1 MKTSDTRRM
10 SPWVMVACGAAIVTL
25 SMGARQAFGLFL
37 LPMSGDIAI
46 DRESFGLA
54 IAIQSLLFGLVQ
66 PSVGAAA
73 DRHGAGRVIAV
84 GALLYA
90 GGLALAATVGSA
102 LGINASLGVLVG
114 LALAGTTFV
123 VVLGAIGR
131 VVNADQRGRAFGIV
145 TAGGSVGQFL
155 VVPFTQEVIDLAGW
169 RETLLVLAGLMLL
182 IVALARGVTG
192 RAPREALADGTDT
205 GSWQALRQASRHSG
219 FLLLNAGFFVCGF
232 HITFLSTHL
241 PAYLGDG
248 GLDATIGAASL
259 ALIGLFNIFG
269 SYYFG
274 FCAGRYRKKHVLT
287 WLYLARAGVI
297 TLFVALPLSATSA
310 LVFSAAIGFLW
321 LGTVPLTSGLVGQ
334 IFGMRHLSLLF
345 GVVFMSHQFGS
356 FFGAWAA
363 GWSYTLTGSYDQS
376 WIASIVLALVAAALH
391 WPIRDTPIV
400 AAEARPVTTA

>member
-1 MKTSDTRRM
+1 MSTVRTPAAV
-10 SPWVMVACGAAIVTL
+10 SPWLMIACGAAIVTL

-37 LPMSGDIAI
+37 LPMSGDITI
-46 DRESFGLA
+46 DREAFGLA
-54 IAIQSLLFGLVQ
+54 IAIQSLLFGLIQ

-73 DRHGAGRVIAV
+73 

-90 GGLALAATVGSA
+90 AGLGLAATVGDA
-102 LGINASLGVLVG
+102 LGINLTLGVLVG
-114 LALAGTTFV
+114 LALSGTTFV

-131 VVNADQRGRAFGIV
+131 VVPAHQRGRAFGIV

-155 VVPFTQEVIDLAGW
+155 VVPFTQEIMDLIGW
-169 RETLLVLAGLMLL
+169 RETLFVLAGLMLV

-192 RAPREALADGTDT
+192 RAPRDEIVNPVDT
-205 GSWQALRQASRHSG
+205 GSWQALRRASRHSG

-248 GLDATIGAASL
+248 GLDASIGAASL

-274 FCAGRYRKKHVLT
+274 FCADRYRKKHVLA

-297 TLFVALPLSATSA
+297 SVFLLLPLTAASA
-310 LVFSAAIGFLW
+310 LAFSGAIGFLW

-345 GVVFMSHQFGS
+345 GVVFMSHQIGS

-363 GWSYTLTGSYDQS
+363 GWAYGVTGSYDEA
-376 WIASIVLALVAAALH
+376 WIASIALALVATALH
-391 WPIRDTPIV
+391 WPIRDTPLAGPDTATAS
-400 AAEARPVTTA
+400 AARNEPA